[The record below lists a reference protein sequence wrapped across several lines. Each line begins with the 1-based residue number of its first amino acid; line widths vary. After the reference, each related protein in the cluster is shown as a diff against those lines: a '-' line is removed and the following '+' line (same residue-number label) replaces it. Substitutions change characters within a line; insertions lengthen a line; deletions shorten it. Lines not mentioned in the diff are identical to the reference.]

1 VSKENE
7 KILKESIFSLEVE
20 GFRIAN
26 EEKQKVADMLEGKI
40 TLESIIAEYVS
51 KGYAYAGV

>member
-1 VSKENE
+1 MSKDNE

-20 GFRIAN
+20 GFHITD
-26 EEKQKVADMLEGKI
+26 EEKQKVADMLEGKR
-40 TLESIIAEYVS
+40 TLASLIAEYVE